1 MLSLC
6 SYQNRLLHPGA
17 STADIL
23 SQYISTMKSLH
34 VVDPSGAAAERV
46 CQPVQAYLRC
56 GVLLGATLAGSGGT
70 PCPVMQHC
78 NCLSP
83 QPTPTPLVIQN
94 QRRHCAMHCG
104 QPHWWFRKWL
114 GWCGCALNVVA
125 TALWKWS
132 KSLCAP
138 LELHIGLS
146 PTCGRSCLL
155 VLLLPL
161 SWETKKRMIK
171 TLVSG
176 CQNLLVSNQV
186 SQLRV
191 LGVYIRSCVC
201 CVQPSYTT
209 VSCVGGPL
217 QERGHKDQNLLT
229 LLGKCQ

>member
-1 MLSLC
+1 MCIFWLDNCCSGLRSSHVHAHDAGHVALMLSLC

-104 QPHWWFRKWL
+104 QPH
-114 GWCGCALNVVA
+114 
-125 TALWKWS
+125 
-132 KSLCAP
+132 
-138 LELHIGLS
+138 
-146 PTCGRSCLL
+146 
-155 VLLLPL
+155 
-161 SWETKKRMIK
+161 
-171 TLVSG
+171 
-176 CQNLLVSNQV
+176 
-186 SQLRV
+186 
-191 LGVYIRSCVC
+191 
-201 CVQPSYTT
+201 
-209 VSCVGGPL
+209 
-217 QERGHKDQNLLT
+217 
-229 LLGKCQ
+229 